1 MPQQGQP
8 EYRLRAGLRGW
19 ALGKVTRS
27 RTREDAQISAKRYLI
42 VNSEVSPFIEHANTF
57 TSPVKDRKRMRKIF
71 SPGLRLFRKVT
82 TYMTKRR
89 SAVAAVIASAALA
102 LTGFVSASSAT
113 AAGVQVGVILP
124 DAASSARW
132 ETADRVFLAAAFKK
146 AGVTA
151 DIQNANG
158 DKAKF
163 ATIADQ
169 MLAKGVKVLIM
180 AGLDSPSTAAIQKKA
195 AKSGVKTIDYDRLTL
210 AGSASY
216 YVSFD
221 NVAVGKLQGQGI
233 KACLDAA
240 GKKTAKIVY
249 LNGSPTD
256 NNATLFKQGYD
267 SVLRPSIKSGAYTLV
282 DDQAVPDWD
291 NAKGG
296 VIFEQQLTKA
306 GGTLDAVVSANEGLG
321 LAAVAVL
328 KKNGLNG
335 KVCVSGQD
343 ATADGLAAVLTG
355 DLSNTVYK
363 GIKAQANATADL
375 AVALVK
381 GKKVTTAK
389 GKTND
394 GKRDVPSVLLVP
406 VGITK
411 ANVKVVIADGFQKRA
426 DVCKIATEAVCKANG
441 I

>member
-1 MPQQGQP
+1 MPRQGQP
-8 EYRLRAGLRGW
+8 EYRLLAGRRGW

-27 RTREDAQISAKRYLI
+27 RTREDAQIRGKRYLI

-57 TSPVKDRKRMRKIF
+57 TSPVRDHKRMRKIF

-240 GKKTAKIVY
+240 GKKSAKIVY

-394 GKRDVPSVLLVP
+394 GKRNVPSVLLVP

>member
-1 MPQQGQP
+1 
-8 EYRLRAGLRGW
+8 
-19 ALGKVTRS
+19 
-27 RTREDAQISAKRYLI
+27 
-42 VNSEVSPFIEHANTF
+42 
-57 TSPVKDRKRMRKIF
+57 
-71 SPGLRLFRKVT
+71 
-82 TYMTKRR
+82 MTKRR
-89 SAVAAVIASAALA
+89 NAVAAVIASAALA
-102 LTGFVSASSAT
+102 LTGFVSASSAS
-113 AAGVQVGVILP
+113 AAGAQVGVILP

-132 ETADRVFLAAAFKK
+132 ETADRPFLAAAFKK

-180 AGLDSPSTAAIQKKA
+180 AGLDSPSTAAIQAKA
-195 AKSGVKTIDYDRLTL
+195 AKAGVKTIDYDRLTL

-216 YVSFD
+216 SVSFD

-233 KACLDAA
+233 KDCLDKA
-240 GKKTAKIVY
+240 GKKSASIVY

-267 SVLRPSIKSGAYTLV
+267 SVLRPSIKSGAYKLV

-306 GGTLDAVVSANEGLG
+306 GGKLDAVVSANEGLG

-343 ATADGLAAVLTG
+343 ATADGLAAILTG

-363 GIKAQANATADL
+363 AVKQEANGAADL
-375 AVALVK
+375 AIALIK
-381 GKKVTTAK
+381 GKTVKAS

-411 ANVKVVIADGFQKRA
+411 ANVKVVIADGFQTRA
-426 DVCKIATEAVCKANG
+426 AVCKIATEAVCKANG

>member
-1 MPQQGQP
+1 
-8 EYRLRAGLRGW
+8 
-19 ALGKVTRS
+19 
-27 RTREDAQISAKRYLI
+27 
-42 VNSEVSPFIEHANTF
+42 
-57 TSPVKDRKRMRKIF
+57 
-71 SPGLRLFRKVT
+71 
-82 TYMTKRR
+82 MTKRR
-89 SAVAAVIASAALA
+89 NAVAAVIASAALA

-113 AAGVQVGVILP
+113 AAGTQVGVILP

-132 ETADRVFLAAAFKK
+132 ETADRPFLAAAFKK

-180 AGLDSPSTAAIQKKA
+180 AGLDSPSTAAIQAKA
-195 AKSGVKTIDYDRLTL
+195 AKAGVKTIDYDRLTL

-233 KACLDAA
+233 KSCLDKA
-240 GKKTAKIVY
+240 GKKKASIVY

-282 DDQAVPDWD
+282 DDQSVPDWD

-306 GGTLDAVVSANEGLG
+306 GGKLDAVVSANEGLG

-343 ATADGLAAVLTG
+343 ATADGLRAILTG

-363 GIKAQANATADL
+363 AIKAEAEGAATL
-375 AVALVK
+375 AIALLK
-381 GKKVTTAK
+381 GEKATTAT
-389 GKTND
+389 GSVNN
-394 GKRDVPSVLLVP
+394 GSIDVPSVLLVP

-411 ANVKVVIADGFQKRA
+411 ANVKDVITDGFQTR
-426 DVCKIATEAVCKANG
+426 EAVCMDMEDLCKANG

>member
-1 MPQQGQP
+1 MKNLLSGS
-8 EYRLRAGLRGW
+8 
-19 ALGKVTRS
+19 T
-27 RTREDAQISAKRYLI
+27 T
-42 VNSEVSPFIEHANTF
+42 
-57 TSPVKDRKRMRKIF
+57 
-71 SPGLRLFRKVT
+71 FRKVT

-89 SAVAAVIASAALA
+89 NAVAAVIASAALA

-240 GKKTAKIVY
+240 GKKSAKIVY

-394 GKRDVPSVLLVP
+394 GKRNVPSVLLVP

>member
-1 MPQQGQP
+1 MKN
-8 EYRLRAGLRGW
+8 LL
-19 ALGKVTRS
+19 
-27 RTREDAQISAKRYLI
+27 
-42 VNSEVSPFIEHANTF
+42 
-57 TSPVKDRKRMRKIF
+57 
-71 SPGLRLFRKVT
+71 PGSTTFRKVT

-89 SAVAAVIASAALA
+89 NAVAAVIASAALA

-240 GKKTAKIVY
+240 GKKSAKIVY

>member
-1 MPQQGQP
+1 MKN
-8 EYRLRAGLRGW
+8 LL
-19 ALGKVTRS
+19 
-27 RTREDAQISAKRYLI
+27 
-42 VNSEVSPFIEHANTF
+42 
-57 TSPVKDRKRMRKIF
+57 
-71 SPGLRLFRKVT
+71 PGSTTFRKVT

-89 SAVAAVIASAALA
+89 NAVAAVIASAALA